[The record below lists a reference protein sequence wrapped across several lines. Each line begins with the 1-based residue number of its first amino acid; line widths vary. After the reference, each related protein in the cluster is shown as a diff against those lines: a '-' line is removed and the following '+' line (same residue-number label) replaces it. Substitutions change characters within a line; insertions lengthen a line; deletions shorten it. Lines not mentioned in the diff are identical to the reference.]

1 MNLKGLGKYKKK
13 TFQDALLV
21 AIPLDH
27 GLSLIPVGEWL
38 LSESSEIVEKF
49 RGWRAAN
56 SESFFSEIRPSTE
69 SFESYLLDGPIG
81 NHQKIL
87 FAIYR
92 KNSLLGHI
100 GLSNVTKQSASLDN
114 VIKSPS
120 GESESRIDVMGISIE
135 GLLAWGASNLGI
147 NLFELVVRSDNL
159 KAINLYSRVGFELKE
174 TLSLRLTH
182 IGSHIEYVNSSLAE
196 SNTSVQK
203 LVFQKQY
210 PNALT

>member
-38 LSESSEIVEKF
+38 FSESSEIVEKF
-49 RGWRAAN
+49 RGWRAVN

-81 NHQKIL
+81 NQQKIL

-92 KNSLLGHI
+92 KTSLLGHI
-100 GLSNVTKQSASLDN
+100 GLSNVTRQSASLDN

-147 NLFELVVRSDNL
+147 NVFELVVRSDNL
-159 KAINLYSRVGFELKE
+159 KAINLYRRVGFELKE
-174 TLSLRLTH
+174 TLSLQLTR
-182 IGSHIEYVNSSLAE
+182 IGSHIEYVNSSPAE

-210 PNALT
+210 PNSLT

>member
-27 GLSLIPVGEWL
+27 GLSLIPIGEWL
-38 LSESSEIVEKF
+38 LSDNNEIVETF
-49 RGWRAAN
+49 RGWREVN
-56 SESFFSEIRPSTE
+56 RKSFFSEIRPSTDG
-69 SFESYLLDGPIG
+69 FKSYLLDGPIWD
-81 NHQKIL
+81 HQKIL

-92 KNSLLGHI
+92 KTSLLGHI
-100 GLSNVTKQSASLDN
+100 GLSNFTGKSASLDN
-114 VIKSPS
+114 VIKSPA
-120 GESESRIDVMGISIE
+120 GEGESRIGVMGISIE
-135 GLLAWGASNLGI
+135 GLLAWGASDLGI

-159 KAINLYSRVGFELKE
+159 RAINLYSRVGFELRE
-174 TLSLRLTH
+174 TLSLRATQ
-182 IGSHIEYVNSSLAE
+182 IGPHVEYVNSSPAE